1 MIGKKSNFFTTSI
14 LWYIFVSILAFI
26 FLFPLLWI
34 FSTALKTREQLF
46 IYPPNLIPTPIAW
59 DNFGKAMQAMPFLK
73 YLKNTLTIVIFAL
86 IGDILSSSIVAYG
99 FSRVEWPGRDVLFL
113 ILLGTMMIPYQVTL
127 IPLFILFRKMG
138 WVNTFLP
145 LTVPAFFAT
154 SAFHVFLLRQFYN
167 TIPKELSDSANI
179 DGCSE
184 FRVWWNIILPLA
196 KPALVSVGIFNFI
209 GHWNDFLG
217 PLIYLQDNNKYTLAI
232 GLYSFRNE
240 FGTDWNLMMA
250 AAVIMVL
257 PLVIIFLSAQRVFVK
272 GITLTGLKG

>member
-1 MIGKKSNFFTTSI
+1 M
-14 LWYIFVSILAFI
+14 
-26 FLFPLLWI
+26 
-34 FSTALKTREQLF
+34 
-46 IYPPNLIPTPIAW
+46 
-59 DNFGKAMQAMPFLK
+59 
-73 YLKNTLTIVIFAL
+73 
-86 IGDILSSSIVAYG
+86 
-99 FSRVEWPGRDVLFL
+99 LFL
-113 ILLGTMMIPYQVTL
+113 ILLGTMMIPYQVTI

-154 SAFHVFLLRQFYN
+154 SAFHVFLLKQFYN

-240 FGTDWNLMMA
+240 FGTDY
-250 AAVIMVL
+250 
-257 PLVIIFLSAQRVFVK
+257 
-272 GITLTGLKG
+272 